1 MTMRVPAIF
10 LTMLTAAAAC
20 GGDPPPG
27 RTYFERTIQPILT
40 QSCAGNTSGC
50 HRTNPD
56 DPYQFA
62 AGNLDVTSFEA
73 IQKRRDTLVPF
84 GSYPVP
90 LLLVK
95 AVGPGQLQMA
105 YGDEFKDLDVLHA
118 GGGIMQP
125 GSDAYLILL
134 SWMENGATENGVRPP
149 SPPRQG
155 EGACTPALPPS
166 FDPVTFMADPV
177 FTANRAVFDR
187 DVQPVLAGCA
197 SGNCHGAPQSDLFI
211 TCGDTPEQRA
221 FNFSQTWAFVDA
233 PVDES
238 QILRVPLA
246 ANAGGG
252 PHTGG
257 DRFADRNNGDYVKL
271 RTWAEQVGPKL
282 FGAGEP
288 GKEFFRD
295 NVQPM
300 LYARGCG
307 FAACH
312 SPAAGNDFKMRP
324 SSHGFVSAITLEKN
338 YETLL
343 SEFMAFEVPDAR
355 RGRAVAKVILPPDGG
370 IAHRGGPILGA
381 ADPAGCPATYDPDT
395 ATPFCTLQEWVN
407 VERAERIAAGEL
419 APLAAGSTVPL
430 VYVQRAATHVAG
442 PLEFDTYQGGS
453 DLRVAPATLGA
464 FGRITGVGAST
475 SLLGGCAG
483 LDPATAD
490 VSGPAP
496 RHDGTTIAFAARAS
510 AADPLGI
517 WTVNVDGSNC
527 QRITPAQPDVNG
539 IKIHNFDPSW
549 GPDGTAIV
557 FASTRG
563 GAHAGGVTGPV
574 RSRKLFLPAS
584 DLWRM
589 ARDGSNP
596 EQLTFLTNSEVNPNV
611 LREGRI
617 IMTTEKASDTL
628 YQLSGR
634 RLNWDRTDYHPLLA
648 QRRRSAYADPDDLT
662 VQHDSIGYDQA
673 TDIREDLNGNLM
685 FIASDTGARGG
696 AGALAI
702 FNRSVGPF
710 EAGRVD
716 PGYLRSATFP
726 DPAATG
732 RVGAATDGAYRGPFG
747 MPDGRILVAYA
758 ATTADLATVT
768 SLDWDLV
775 AIDPITGQ
783 RTVLIGGAGA
793 QVDGVLAIKA
803 APRKPYLNRRQLVFG
818 GSVDEQATG
827 AGRAIVHM
835 PDAPMIFTMLTGNLR
850 RGRPVDEF
858 RRATQLVAFAEVPPP
873 AGTTSGNQPN
883 GVSQNRVE
891 AGRATLASD
900 GSVKFN
906 APAAVGVVIELRDGS
921 GNVVVNMGEEHQ
933 LAPGEQISMGIREPL
948 FDAVCGSC
956 HGSVSGSEL
965 DVAITPDALTGASQS
980 LSKDAAAQRIGP

>member
-1 MTMRVPAIF
+1 MLRVSAF
-10 LTMLTAAAAC
+10 LVSTLTVVAAY

-27 RTYFERTIQPILT
+27 KTYFERTIQPILV

-73 IQKRRDTLVPF
+73 IQKRRDVLTQF
-84 GSYPVP
+84 GNYPAP

-95 AVGPGQLQMA
+95 AVGPKQLQMS
-105 YGDEFKDLDVLHA
+105 YGHEFRDLDVLHA
-118 GGGIMQP
+118 GGGIMQV
-125 GSDAYLILL
+125 GSEAYLTLL
-134 SWMENGATENGVRPP
+134 TWTENGATENGLRPP

-155 EGACTPALPPS
+155 EGACTSVLPPS
-166 FDPVTFMADPV
+166 FDATAFMADPV
-177 FTANRAVFDR
+177 FTANRAAFER
-187 DVQPVLAGCA
+187 DVQPILSGCA
-197 SGNCHGAPQSDLFI
+197 AGNCHGAPQSDLFLS
-211 TCGDTPEQRA
+211 CGSTPEQVA
-221 FNFSQTWAFVDA
+221 FNFSQAWAFVDN
-233 PVDES
+233 PVDQS
-238 QILRVPLA
+238 QILRIPLA
-246 ANAGGG
+246 AGAGGG

-257 DRFADRNNGDYVKL
+257 DRFTSRQAGEYTAL
-271 RTWAEQVGPKL
+271 RAWAEQVGPRV
-282 FGAGEP
+282 FGTGDP

-324 SSHGFVSAITLEKN
+324 ATQGFVSAVTLEKN

-355 RGRAVAKVILPPDGG
+355 RGRAVAKVILPSDGG

-381 ADPAGCPATYDPDT
+381 GNPADCPATYDPMT
-395 ATPFCTLQEWVN
+395 ATPFCTMQEWVN
-407 VERAERIAAGEL
+407 IERQRRIADGEVG
-419 APLAAGSTVPL
+419 AMASGSTVPL
-430 VYVQRAATHVAG
+430 VYVDRAASHVAG

-464 FGRITGVGAST
+464 SGAITGVGGST

-483 LDPATAD
+483 LSPATAD
-490 VSGPAP
+490 VSGPAV

-517 WTVNVDGSNC
+517 WIVNVDGSNC
-527 QRITPAQPDVNG
+527 HRVTPAEPDVNG
-539 IKIHNFDPSW
+539 IKIHNFDPAW
-549 GPDGTAIV
+549 GPDGNSIV

-563 GAHAGGVTGPV
+563 GTHAGGGTGPV

-589 ARDGSNP
+589 APDGSNP
-596 EQLTFLTNSEVNPNV
+596 EQLTFLTNSELNPNV

-617 IMTTEKASDTL
+617 IMTTEKASDKL

-634 RLNWDRTDYHPLLA
+634 RLNWDRSDYHPLLA
-648 QRRRSAYADPDDLT
+648 QRRVSPYADPADLS
-662 VQHDSIGYDQA
+662 VSHDSIGYDQA

-685 FIASDTGARGG
+685 FIASDAGARGG
-696 AGALAI
+696 AGTLAI
-702 FNRSVGPF
+702 FNRSIGPF
-710 EAGRVD
+710 EAGRTD
-716 PGYLRSATFP
+716 PGFLKSATFP

-732 RVGAATDGAYRGPFG
+732 RVGSATSGAYRGPFG
-747 MPDGRILVAYA
+747 MPDGRIMVSYA
-758 ATTADLATVT
+758 ATTGDLATVT
-768 SLDWDLV
+768 SLDWDIV
-775 AIDPITGQ
+775 AIDPHTGA

-793 QVDGVLAIKA
+793 QVDAVLAIKA

-818 GSVDEQATG
+818 GTVDEAQTG
-827 AGRAIVHM
+827 AGRAVVHM
-835 PDAPMIFTMLTGNLR
+835 PDAPMVFTMLTGNLR
-850 RGRPVDEF
+850 RGRPVDAF
-858 RRATQLVAFAEVPPP
+858 RGATQLVAYAEVPPP

-883 GVSQNRVE
+883 GVYQNRVE
-891 AGRATLASD
+891 AGRASLASD

-906 APAAVGVVIELRDGS
+906 APAGVGVVIELRDGS
-921 GNVVVNMGEEHQ
+921 NNVVVNMGEEHQ
-933 LAPGEQISMGIREPL
+933 LAPGEMISMGIREEL

-980 LSKDAAAQRIGP
+980 LSREAPAQRIGP